1 MYCPLASDQREQ
13 DQDYPDERTLRP
25 SKSRISKACNRCRD
39 QRTWKKVSSFADLL
53 EASGRNRSYTHSTLL
68 EPRRKDSSK
77 AFSSE
82 NIRQLFNVY
91 IDNVH
96 ILYPIFDKPWA
107 VCAQFEDHMSHTAE
121 RSHFVEPSFENAHAL
136 LFLALGSCFSDSNN
150 TKESDT
156 IPGSVYYD
164 WAQYILKCRCGDRSI
179 AYAQALT
186 LAALYNNQNAMLGES
201 LASLCLAQSIYED
214 IVKSLIAKDHLSE
227 EVKRSVRIFQI
238 LASSVHDCPSI
249 IPSLSYLHDW
259 TALKPGKK
267 MEDVPNDVLWT
278 KIMLGTVLE
287 AAKRYPRLP
296 DFASI
301 KKFDDELL
309 FDFARCA
316 EFKIKIMEAWR
327 STIMPHLAW
336 NDQDLPS
343 TDPLMASL
351 RAEYYEGVA
360 TLLRPYLEVLKY
372 LNRIDVS
379 VNETSKGQR
388 GILHTLHNW
397 KRYALSNIVAFD
409 RIRSVDGTYKAFRS
423 TSNGPVVMGNPV
435 NTLHSYVDYPVTQN
449 TCLKLIV
456 HREFKTVFLIQ
467 AIDSTSLGAH
477 IRNLMLLSKEDMDY
491 LYYRTVDRLS
501 KFRPRIGLLIQD
513 IQLLCMPW
521 QHMDPFLRLDLA
533 ATLAV

>member
-1 MYCPLASDQREQ
+1 
-13 DQDYPDERTLRP
+13 
-25 SKSRISKACNRCRD
+25 
-39 QRTWKKVSSFADLL
+39 
-53 EASGRNRSYTHSTLL
+53 
-68 EPRRKDSSK
+68 
-77 AFSSE
+77 
-82 NIRQLFNVY
+82 
-91 IDNVH
+91 
-96 ILYPIFDKPWA
+96 
-107 VCAQFEDHMSHTAE
+107 
-121 RSHFVEPSFENAHAL
+121 
-136 LFLALGSCFSDSNN
+136 
-150 TKESDT
+150 
-156 IPGSVYYD
+156 
-164 WAQYILKCRCGDRSI
+164 
-179 AYAQALT
+179 
-186 LAALYNNQNAMLGES
+186 
-201 LASLCLAQSIYED
+201 
-214 IVKSLIAKDHLSE
+214 
-227 EVKRSVRIFQI
+227 
-238 LASSVHDCPSI
+238 
-249 IPSLSYLHDW
+249 
-259 TALKPGKK
+259 

-435 NTLHSYVDYPVTQN
+435 NTLHS
-449 TCLKLIV
+449 
-456 HREFKTVFLIQ
+456 EFKTVFLIQ